1 MMEFLTGVKEQ
12 ETLEL
17 TTLLAGDY
25 EGQSVK
31 LNGAVH
37 TIRDMGEVAFVILRK
52 REGLIQC
59 VFEEGVTRFELK
71 DLKEAATVEVEGVV
85 AKEDRAPNGIEIRL
99 REIRILSEPSAPM
112 PLAISKWKL
121 NTSLEAVGVCAVIG
135 LGVVFI
141 SLDVV
146 DERAGAVHPQGPED
160 VLVQALF
167 KALARHALH
176 DIAR

>member
-17 TTLLAGDY
+17 TTLLTGDY

-31 LNGAVH
+31 LNGAIH

-59 VFEEGVTRFELK
+59 VFEEGVTKFELK

-85 AKEDRAPNGIEIRL
+85 AKEDRAPNGIECSNAACNIKMETEYIL
-99 REIRILSEPSAPM
+99 RGKAKQPCRIS
-112 PLAISKWKL
+112 
-121 NTSLEAVGVCAVIG
+121 
-135 LGVVFI
+135 
-141 SLDVV
+141 
-146 DERAGAVHPQGPED
+146 
-160 VLVQALF
+160 
-167 KALARHALH
+167 
-176 DIAR
+176 

>member
-59 VFEEGVTRFELK
+59 VFEEGVTKFELK

-85 AKEDRAPNGIEIRL
+85 AKEDHAPNGL
-99 REIRILSEPSAPM
+99 RS
-112 PLAISKWKL
+112 
-121 NTSLEAVGVCAVIG
+121 V
-135 LGVVFI
+135 
-141 SLDVV
+141 
-146 DERAGAVHPQGPED
+146 
-160 VLVQALF
+160 
-167 KALARHALH
+167 
-176 DIAR
+176 